1 MAALMPEVTVRGGW
15 LGASARGTVGTV
27 ASRVA
32 LIAVSLAAWEI
43 GARMLAA
50 QAVPT
55 VGPTLTAARD
65 LVVTEPFWSAVFA
78 TLQGWALGLTIAAAI
93 AIPLGLALGSSE
105 TLVRL
110 TRGVVEFLRTVPSIM
125 LVPLVVL
132 MYGSTM
138 KMKVVLI
145 VLAAVWPLLL
155 QAIYGIREVD
165 RVARET
171 TSAFHVTRRLRITQ
185 LFLPSA
191 APFIATGLRVAATI
205 GLLISVG
212 AEIITSA
219 PGLGYEI
226 SVAQSNG
233 NAARSFVYIVVAGL
247 LGVAINKIFS
257 YGEKRVLFWHASQRL
272 RSER

>member
-1 MAALMPEVTVRGGW
+1 MAAVMPEVTVRGGL
-15 LGASARGTVGTV
+15 LGASTRARTGDV

-32 LIAVSLAAWEI
+32 LIALTLTVWEL
-43 GARMLAA
+43 GAPMLGA

-55 VGPTLTAARD
+55 VGPTFAAARD
-65 LVVTEPFWSAVFA
+65 LVVAEPFWSAVFS
-78 TLQGWALGLTIAAAI
+78 TLQSWALGLAIAAAI

-132 MYGSTM
+132 MYGSTI

-171 TSAFHVTRRLRITQ
+171 TTTFHVTRRLRITH

-233 NAARSFVYIVVAGL
+233 NAARSFVYIAVAGL
-247 LGVAINKIFS
+247 LGVAINKAFA
-257 YGEKRVLFWHASQRL
+257 YGETRVLFWHASQRL